1 MGCDIHLFVEKNNP
15 ATGNWE
21 KVGRELLDSNTLSH
35 ISYDI
40 SDKMGIDSEVAYKIL
55 LKYFKGESPSNK
67 IEDFIMGKLL
77 PKNLP
82 TEDNNLNWWDNKG
95 SGKYPYPYSDQPY
108 GGRCYTLFGIL
119 AGVRAYDENALID
132 ARGLP
137 DDTSPEVQSMSDE
150 FGIDGHSHH
159 HYYLDELL
167 DSPYYKM
174 SEEELHELGIGP
186 FFFKT
191 MLDDIAK
198 LSDDPTDI
206 RLVFWFDN

>member
-1 MGCDIHLFVEKNNP
+1 LFVEKHNP

-21 KVGRELLDSNTLSH
+21 KVGRELLDSNALSH

-40 SDKMGIDSEVAYKIL
+40 SEKMGIESEIAYKIV
-55 LKYFKGESPSNK
+55 LKYFKGEEPSNR
-67 IEDFIMGKLL
+67 IEKFIMGNLL

-82 TEDNNLNWWDNKG
+82 TEDNGLDWWDNK
-95 SGKYPYPYSDQPY
+95 STGKYPYPYSDQPY
-108 GGRCYTLFGIL
+108 GGRCYALFGVL
-119 AGVRAYDENALID
+119 AGVRDYDADMIAG

-137 DDTSPEVQSMSDE
+137 DDTSPEIQSMSDE
-150 FGIDGHSHH
+150 WGIDGHSHH

-174 SEEELHELGIGP
+174 SEEELYDLGIGS

-198 LSDDPTDI
+198 LSDDPEDI